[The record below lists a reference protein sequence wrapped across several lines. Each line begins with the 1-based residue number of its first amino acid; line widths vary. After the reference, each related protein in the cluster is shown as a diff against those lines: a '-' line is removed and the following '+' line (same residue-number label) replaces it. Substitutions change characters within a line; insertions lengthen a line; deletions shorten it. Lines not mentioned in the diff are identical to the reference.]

1 MKKYV
6 VAYINF
12 FDNELKMSIQ
22 EAKNEVH
29 ACKNYLKIKQNE
41 NPSDSWVNDL
51 PDNLEE
57 LKEKMFNLDSMINA
71 IEI

>member
-1 MKKYV
+1 MKKYA

-12 FDNELKMSIQ
+12 FDNDLKMSIQ
-22 EAKNEVH
+22 EAENEVD
-29 ACKNYLKIKQNE
+29 ACKKHLLNN
-41 NPSDSWVNDL
+41 NVSDEKNSWVYNL

-57 LKEKMFNLDSMINA
+57 LQYEMFNMDSQINA

>member
-12 FDNELKMSIQ
+12 FDNELKMSII
-22 EAKNEVH
+22 EAENEVD
-29 ACKNYLKIKQNE
+29 ACKQYLKIKEFNE
-41 NPSDSWVNDL
+41 NNDWINNL
-51 PDNLEE
+51 PNNLENLRDE
-57 LKEKMFNLDSMINA
+57 IFNTDSQINA